1 MIEGLAFAAGVAVG
15 AWGYRY
21 WLKRDPERL
30 EAWAKRL
37 KSFAERAELDRMDR

>member
-1 MIEGLAFAAGVAVG
+1 MIEGLAFVAGAAVG

-37 KSFAERAELDRMDR
+37 KALAEQVQLDRMDK

>member
-1 MIEGLAFAAGVAVG
+1 MTEGLALLIGVAVG

-37 KSFAERAELDRMDR
+37 KALAEEVELDRMDK